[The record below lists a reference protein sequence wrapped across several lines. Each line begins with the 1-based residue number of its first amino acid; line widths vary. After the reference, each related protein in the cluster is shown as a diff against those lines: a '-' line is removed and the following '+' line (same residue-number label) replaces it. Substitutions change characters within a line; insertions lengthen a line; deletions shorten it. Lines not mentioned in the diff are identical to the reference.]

1 VSPLDGSLDA
11 PGDRDWYDLGK
22 LPGASLFSLSATGA
36 ATGVAATEAG
46 AAGDRALPSNLHVDL
61 YQSNAG
67 SPVLLTSSTDGLI
80 ENFTLP
86 APDSYFAVVT
96 ADPSTAGVGA
106 YHFGALL
113 DAARPAPAGASAP
126 AEQEPNDDAASATP
140 IGGRWRDMV
149 YSADRAFDLEWFD
162 YEALGDID
170 YAEYRFTQGD
180 LLSVAFQQYD
190 GATLSGVRIALRDDQ
205 DHAVASFDGTAFDP
219 AVTRGGMYGIVIPQT
234 GRYFLSMQSIASSG
248 GAIHAYLKL
257 AATTPPPP
265 FQRPTSP
272 PTADYYRLPLKAGV
286 QATIALQS
294 NDTAS
299 KLSLLD
305 STGKVVQQATT
316 TYDRYRV
323 FTLHYTPAADGA
335 FYVRPEA
342 RSGQAYTLMAMRGA
356 DHMALDHDTSASA
369 QPLGPAGTVTGYLT
383 TDAWFSFKVAAGG
396 TRLRLNT
403 YTPNLGPLPV
413 FNLNP
418 SLELYGPNGTRVA
431 SDDNSGAGG
440 SDRVTL
446 TWPAGRIKDTWL
458 QVTLRANDRTGL
470 GAADTFYIGN
480 LAADAGDVVAGPGD
494 AVVNSLDLG
503 IIRRHLFEEAGP

>member
-180 LLSVAFQQYD
+180 LLSVAFQQRAKRD
-190 GATLSGVRIALRDDQ
+190 TRFGAWHHLVDD
-205 DHAVASFDGTAFDP
+205 DP
-219 AVTRGGMYGIVIPQT
+219 ARADTAERIRVQ
-234 GRYFLSMQSIASSG
+234 FA
-248 GAIHAYLKL
+248 
-257 AATTPPPP
+257 PP
-265 FQRPTSP
+265 FLVRVTPL
-272 PTADYYRLPLKAGV
+272 LPLRADEIVLRRFEQRGPIR
-286 QATIALQS
+286 QRTWR
-294 NDTAS
+294 
-299 KLSLLD
+299 LSLTERGQHHGECGGCD
-305 STGKVVQQATT
+305 QSDHV
-316 TYDRYRV
+316 
-323 FTLHYTPAADGA
+323 TP
-335 FYVRPEA
+335 
-342 RSGQAYTLMAMRGA
+342 
-356 DHMALDHDTSASA
+356 
-369 QPLGPAGTVTGYLT
+369 
-383 TDAWFSFKVAAGG
+383 
-396 TRLRLNT
+396 
-403 YTPNLGPLPV
+403 
-413 FNLNP
+413 
-418 SLELYGPNGTRVA
+418 
-431 SDDNSGAGG
+431 
-440 SDRVTL
+440 
-446 TWPAGRIKDTWL
+446 
-458 QVTLRANDRTGL
+458 
-470 GAADTFYIGN
+470 
-480 LAADAGDVVAGPGD
+480 
-494 AVVNSLDLG
+494 
-503 IIRRHLFEEAGP
+503 

>member
-1 VSPLDGSLDA
+1 VDPGAGVSERYSVDLYIDAVAEPEDFTAADGGAFTGRNDTIASATDIEPHIKPLPGGKGDRVAVRGRIDTLAEGREQDQPDDGIGSAIPAWVSFMGFLSHATYGVAFDGSLDA

-248 GAIHAYLKL
+248 ERS
-257 AATTPPPP
+257 TP
-265 FQRPTSP
+265 T
-272 PTADYYRLPLKAGV
+272 
-286 QATIALQS
+286 
-294 NDTAS
+294 
-299 KLSLLD
+299 
-305 STGKVVQQATT
+305 
-316 TYDRYRV
+316 
-323 FTLHYTPAADGA
+323 
-335 FYVRPEA
+335 
-342 RSGQAYTLMAMRGA
+342 
-356 DHMALDHDTSASA
+356 
-369 QPLGPAGTVTGYLT
+369 
-383 TDAWFSFKVAAGG
+383 
-396 TRLRLNT
+396 
-403 YTPNLGPLPV
+403 
-413 FNLNP
+413 
-418 SLELYGPNGTRVA
+418 
-431 SDDNSGAGG
+431 
-440 SDRVTL
+440 
-446 TWPAGRIKDTWL
+446 
-458 QVTLRANDRTGL
+458 
-470 GAADTFYIGN
+470 
-480 LAADAGDVVAGPGD
+480 
-494 AVVNSLDLG
+494 
-503 IIRRHLFEEAGP
+503 